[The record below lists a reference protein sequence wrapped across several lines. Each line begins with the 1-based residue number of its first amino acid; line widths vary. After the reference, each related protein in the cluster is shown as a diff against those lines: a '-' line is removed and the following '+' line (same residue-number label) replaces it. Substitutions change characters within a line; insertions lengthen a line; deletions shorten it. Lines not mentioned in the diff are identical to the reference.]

1 MAGIEGT
8 SERSCLEKETV
19 FPLSLPNVD
28 WLMFHVSSPWLVN
41 SHCQL
46 GWIWNHLRIYLWMF
60 AYKGVA
66 VEGMTQ
72 LKVSPMHWEVRLNK
86 KGERREWANGY
97 HSFLLT
103 GCSVISCL
111 PFLLPFL
118 PRHDGLYPFSNHEP
132 NNLYFLWLLLSGI
145 LSQQREQAAN
155 IFAE

>member
-1 MAGIEGT
+1 
-8 SERSCLEKETV
+8 
-19 FPLSLPNVD
+19 
-28 WLMFHVSSPWLVN
+28 
-41 SHCQL
+41 
-46 GWIWNHLRIYLWMF
+46 MF

-132 NNLYFLWLLLSGI
+132 NNLSFLWLLLSGI
-145 LSQQREQAAN
+145 LSQQWEQAAN
-155 IFAE
+155 IFAEKNTRGSPKFVHLISLNSPGFSAVGRHLRDCPSFVFWKQCSAFFYVHFSSK